1 MKEKEFITK
10 WTTSLTEDGIRKF
23 PDDFTKESKVEKI
36 ELPGKSLVIG
46 EEFFGSFEVLTIDG
60 TAVMQADS
68 QSKAKFIV
76 YSSRNKITKLNIP
89 ENPEEVKSSV
99 SNYEN
104 YLDTIIKEI
113 EADYKK
119 TFPGEKRGNA
129 LVNEIFRVLNLNR
142 Y

>member
-1 MKEKEFITK
+1 VKEKEFITK
-10 WTTSLTEDGIRKF
+10 WTTSLSEDGIRKF

-99 SNYEN
+99 SKYEN

-129 LVNEIFRVLNLNR
+129 LVNEIFRVLNLSR

>member
-10 WTTSLTEDGIRKF
+10 WTTSLSEDGIRKF

-76 YSSRNKITKLNIP
+76 YASRNKITKLNIP

-99 SNYEN
+99 SKYEN

>member
-1 MKEKEFITK
+1 MNEKEFITK
-10 WTTSLTEDGIRKF
+10 WTSSLSEKGIRKF
-23 PDDFTKESKVEKI
+23 PGDFTSEGETEKI

-46 EEFFGSFEVLTIDG
+46 EEFFGNFEVLTIDG
-60 TAVMQADS
+60 TAVLQADS

-76 YSSRNKITKLNIP
+76 YSGRNKITALDVPK
-89 ENPEEVKSSV
+89 NPDEIKSSV
-99 SNYEN
+99 SKYEG
-104 YLDTIIKEI
+104 YLDSIIKDI

-119 TFPGEKRGNA
+119 NFPGEKRGNA

>member
-10 WTTSLTEDGIRKF
+10 WTTSLSDEGIKKF
-23 PDDFTKESKVEKI
+23 PDDFTTGGDADKI
-36 ELPGKSLVIG
+36 ELPGNSLVIG
-46 EEFFGSFEVLTIDG
+46 EEFFGTFEVLTIDG
-60 TAVMQADS
+60 TAVLQADS

-76 YSSRNKITKLNIP
+76 YASRHKIKELNVP
-89 ENPEEVKSSV
+89 KNPNEVKSSV
-99 SNYEN
+99 SEYEN

>member
-1 MKEKEFITK
+1 VKEKEFITK
-10 WTTSLTEDGIRKF
+10 WTISLSEDGIRKF
-23 PDDFTKESKVEKI
+23 PDGFTKGNKVEKI

-99 SNYEN
+99 SKYEN